1 MKNLVTSAM
10 LTFITL
16 AFVNCNNHLP
26 QPNGP
31 LNTDSIKKIILTINS
46 QQQSLLK
53 DSLHR
58 SERFT
63 ALCEDSLV
71 NVFENGNLLTS
82 SYASAHDLVD
92 GYADTIHDI
101 RVQLFGNTAVLTGI
115 AKMYDIVYGD
125 SLFENIRITKVF
137 VQNNGKW
144 KMAVRT
150 ASPVGIN
157 YFREVNI
164 NSKKLN
170 DYAGVYQWPKNMYDT
185 FRIEN
190 NHLVEYVKGEPP
202 VINYALNDS
211 TFFVKNDLSTIV
223 FVKNANGK
231 IMHLNWVLPDGQ
243 SVRIPKVKP

>member
-1 MKNLVTSAM
+1 MKNSVTSAM
-10 LTFITL
+10 LAFITL
-16 AFVNCNNHLP
+16 AFVNCNNHPP
-26 QPNGP
+26 QQNSL
-31 LNTDSIKKIILTINS
+31 LNADSIKQIILAINS

-53 DSLHR
+53 DTLHR
-58 SERFT
+58 SERFA

-101 RVQLFGNTAVLTGI
+101 RFQLFGNTAVLTGI

-125 SLFENIRITKVF
+125 SLFANIRITKVF

-150 ASPVGIN
+150 ASPMGVN

-164 NSKKLN
+164 NSEKLH
-170 DYAGVYQWPKNMYDT
+170 DYAGVYQWPKHVYDT
-185 FRIEN
+185 LRIEN

-202 VINYALNDS
+202 VTNYALNDS
-211 TFFVKNDLSTIV
+211 TFFVKNDLSKIV
-223 FVKNANGK
+223 FAKNASGRVTH
-231 IMHLNWVLPDGQ
+231 INWVLPDGQ
-243 SVRIPKVKP
+243 RVRIPKVK